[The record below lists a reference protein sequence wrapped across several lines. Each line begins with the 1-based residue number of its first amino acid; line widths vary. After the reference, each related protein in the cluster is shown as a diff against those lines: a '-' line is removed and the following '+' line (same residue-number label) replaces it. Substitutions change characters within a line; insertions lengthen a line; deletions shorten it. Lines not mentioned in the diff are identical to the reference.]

1 MAIYSEL
8 HPPCITNRCVFLMH
22 WHQTWNKM
30 EILWS
35 SQDRHIPSVH
45 CVYMWSCEPKMLVHL
60 TSSSS
65 LSLFF
70 WVEFYQTLRF
80 LVSFFF
86 FFFFYSNYILTLKQ
100 NHVLLK
106 TPCISLWFWWSTLWL
121 KAIYGRDLKTSGL
134 FALAIK
140 IIQSV
145 KLKFLNHKYL
155 TFFVLHISIILFVDC
170 SHFVFSI
177 HSLDGTKLILSN
189 LKNPT
194 KLEK

>member
-1 MAIYSEL
+1 MTNFWRCWMAIYSEL

-60 TSSSS
+60 TSSS

-86 FFFFYSNYILTLKQ
+86 FFSI
-100 NHVLLK
+100 
-106 TPCISLWFWWSTLWL
+106 PIISSLWN
-121 KAIYGRDLKTSGL
+121 KTMCYWKHRVYLYDSDGVH
-134 FALAIK
+134 FDWR
-140 IIQSV
+140 QFMGETS
-145 KLKFLNHKYL
+145 KLLVYL
-155 TFFVLHISIILFVDC
+155 
-170 SHFVFSI
+170 
-177 HSLDGTKLILSN
+177 
-189 LKNPT
+189 P
-194 KLEK
+194 